1 MASLSNING
10 IFDVHSTGAIQFNG
24 NHGTAGQILK
34 SNGNA
39 APTWVAAS
47 TVIGGPYLPLTGG
60 TLTGATATAA
70 GISFTVGGTLTGTS
84 ATFSGNVTGPRFIG
98 TSDRTEAVDSND
110 TRSTNPDPE
119 DIGKGVYF
127 DFKSNSANGLSDGG
141 TYNGMMLWRSY
152 GGGSD
157 LTGGQPIRLAYT
169 ANGNLW
175 RQMGTSAT
183 SWGTWNKFAIGTG
196 TTAQYIRGDASLA
209 TFPTIPP
216 DPTGVYL
223 PLAGGIMSGNIGRSA
238 YNSGYQVGGYNNIGA
253 SHAKTNPIHVIGT
266 SYEPTATALSNMYGI
281 GYTRA
286 DVSFLSLAQ
295 GSGWG
300 LYVASDGDARIFL
313 DGSQGDIYATNKIC
327 VNSYA
332 NQAGNLLFSAG
343 QTTGTT
349 RSLNLRTTNAT
360 SDPSNSDGSNST
372 GITWGQRTD
381 SQPYYIIKPTQLNF
395 GGGNY
400 SKLTLNWH
408 TGIRIG
414 GHKNYGGT
422 KFYNDAPDIVGE
434 TGVIMNVGVGNDN
447 IGVVNALTVGGNVT
461 AGGVVYASGG
471 NSNTWNS
478 HTSNTGTVTSVATGT
493 GLTGGTITTTG
504 TLSIDSTVATLA
516 GSQTFTGNKY
526 FNNFFLE
533 FNSKTLANFNDL
545 NNSQF
550 EVSMYDVYNLATAST
565 GMLSTYGTLF
575 QINGRSSH
583 TKTQFAFN
591 GGNDNLQYRTSWYP
605 NTAWTSFRQIWDSD
619 NLPNP
624 TQGGPYLPLSGG
636 TITGTLGLTGIAS
649 LGNTAPSRVLMSDST
664 DVKYNDLATARSQFN
679 LSYDTFRRITQT
691 SDTNYWTGVKGWS
704 NQSLNTTIPGM
715 GSGFFDV
722 WSSPAGQPSGAT
734 HWNGYQAFHYTR
746 RSDLA
751 NMYGY
756 QVALGAGD
764 PNNMYVRG
772 IWGGSSW
779 GSWYRMHNDKSALI
793 KINNQVS
800 ISTFNDRNLKIQ
812 GASSS
817 DAGITGYASNG
828 THVFQLYG
836 AGNDYGF
843 LNGNWAAWDLRKTK
857 NGNLYMNNS
866 TTYYLNTSSTS
877 YMNAVTLVGTFSGQ
891 NGYFNQDLAVG
902 FNSGA
907 IGGKVNIQVNS
918 VNGIGVKNNL
928 NGKSGATGLLQ
939 YTSASYASSGYNMV
953 FQAVPPSGTDQ
964 NMLLCYLNGN
974 IVNRFNSYGQY
985 SDIKLKENI
994 VDTTPKL
1001 EDVKKIRIR
1010 NFNFKG
1016 DSYKQIGVVAQE
1028 FEEVFPGLVEDKEV
1042 PNEEGT
1048 TKTVKYSVLVPIL
1061 VKAIQEL
1068 EARVKELEN
1077 K

>member
-39 APTWVAAS
+39 APTWIPQSDIVGA
-47 TVIGGPYLPLTGG
+47 YLPLAGG
-60 TLTGATATAA
+60 TLTGATATAS

-84 ATFSGNVTGPRFIG
+84 ATFSGNVTAATFNTLPIETARNDNANRIVRTNVHGYVDFGWINT
-98 TSDRTEAVDSND
+98 TSGATTSTVSRIYASND
-110 TRSTNPDPE
+110 AYIRYVTPATFRTQVTDPYYAPAGTVSGVTSVTAGNGLAGGTITTTGTLSTVHLPSFDTRNSNPDPE
-119 DIGKGVYF
+119 DYNNLIRF
-127 DFKSNSANGLSDGG
+127 DFKHNSTNGLYDGG
-141 TYNGMMLWRSY
+141 TYNGQMTWRAY

-157 LTGGQPIRLAYT
+157 MSGGYPVRLAYT

-183 SWGTWNKFAIGTG
+183 SWGDWNKFAIGTG

-253 SHAKTNPIHVIGT
+253 SHAKTNPIHAIGT
-266 SYEPTATALSNMYGI
+266 NYLPTANSLSDMYGI
-281 GYTRA
+281 GYTRG
-286 DVSFLSLAQ
+286 DTSFMGVAQ

-313 DGSQGDIYATNKIC
+313 DSSAGDIYASNKLC
-327 VNSYA
+327 VNAYA
-332 NQAGNLLFSAG
+332 NQGGGLLFSAG

-349 RSLNLRTTNAT
+349 RSLNLRTTNVT
-360 SDPSNSDGSNST
+360 SDPSSVDGSDAT

-381 SQPYYIIKPTQLNF
+381 GNPYYIIKPTRLNF

-414 GHKNYGGT
+414 GGKSYGGT

-447 IGVVNALTVGGNVT
+447 IGVVNALTVGGAVT
-461 AGGVVYASGG
+461 WSGGGSAESNAAYDNYASKTYNDAARGHLGG
-471 NSNTWNS
+471 YYTSGGTEKPNASIFGPGKARIAMLGSGNLGFGGPWNDVFWMSAYSGGDVKRSTAIVSSKYDNTSVWVVKQNYDSSSWGTGYLFWNS
-478 HTSNTGTVTSVATGT
+478 GN
-493 GLTGGTITTTG
+493 
-504 TLSIDSTVATLA
+504 
-516 GSQTFTGNKY
+516 FTPGN
-526 FNNFFLE
+526 
-533 FNSKTLANFNDL
+533 
-545 NNSQF
+545 
-550 EVSMYDVYNLATAST
+550 
-565 GMLSTYGTLF
+565 
-575 QINGRSSH
+575 
-583 TKTQFAFN
+583 
-591 GGNDNLQYRTSWYP
+591 
-605 NTAWTSFRQIWDSD
+605 
-619 NLPNP
+619 
-624 TQGGPYLPLSGG
+624 YLPLSGG
-636 TITGTLGLTGIAS
+636 TVTGTLTVSSTLTTNSQITANSSIYLKNQLTLPASGLSNTSGRPAYAIYQESGAWSHPYPDLCLAMHTGIKLGANASYNGIRFYDDYTMATQVMAVNDSSSPIGAGHVYVNNVLQAGAS
-649 LGNTAPSRVLMSDST
+649 LRAPI
-664 DVKYNDLATARSQFN
+664 F
-679 LSYDTFRRITQT
+679 YDT
-691 SDTNYWTGVKGWS
+691 N
-704 NQSLNTTIPGM
+704 
-715 GSGFFDV
+715 
-722 WSSPAGQPSGAT
+722 
-734 HWNGYQAFHYTR
+734 
-746 RSDLA
+746 
-751 NMYGY
+751 
-756 QVALGAGD
+756 
-764 PNNMYVRG
+764 
-772 IWGGSSW
+772 
-779 GSWYRMHNDKSALI
+779 
-793 KINNQVS
+793 
-800 ISTFNDRNLKIQ
+800 
-812 GASSS
+812 
-817 DAGITGYASNG
+817 
-828 THVFQLYG
+828 
-836 AGNDYGF
+836 
-843 LNGNWAAWDLRKTK
+843 
-857 NGNLYMNNS
+857 
-866 TTYYLNTSSTS
+866 TTYYGDFASTS
-877 YMNAVTLVGTFSGQ
+877 NMNALTLVGTFSGQ

-902 FNSGA
+902 FNSGN
-907 IGGKVNIQVNS
+907 IGGKLNIQINS
-918 VNGIGVKNNL
+918 ANGIGIKNNI

-939 YTSASYASSGYNMV
+939 YTSASYASGGYNMV
-953 FQAVPPSGTDQ
+953 FQAVPPSGSDS

-985 SDIKLKENI
+985 SDRKLKENI

-1010 NFNFKG
+1010 NFNFK
-1016 DSYKQIGVVAQE
+1016 DDPYKQIGVIAQE

-1042 PNEEGT
+1042 PDQDET